1 MVTIIF
7 PSILQSITRQ
17 EKAITLSATT
27 VCEVFTQ
34 LISRYGEPFRRKLL
48 DPSGHPK
55 RFLNIYLNGKNIRF
69 IDNLESQLHDNDE
82 LTILPSVTGG

>member
-7 PSILQSITRQ
+7 PSILHRITRQ
-17 EKAITLSATT
+17 EKSVILSATT
-27 VCEVFTQ
+27 VREAFTQ
-34 LISRYGEPFRRKLL
+34 LISRYGEPFKEKLL
-48 DPSGHPK
+48 DSSGHPK

-69 IDNLESQLHDNDE
+69 IDNFESHLYDNDE